1 MKPQIKFDI
10 LLLLSVVLLV
20 VIGTAMIY
28 SASSFK
34 AEEQFG
40 DSNYFLKKQL
50 LRLFIGLVLMIIFFH
65 IDYHDLQKLSWVLLI
80 FSILL
85 LIYVLFNGLKINGS
99 RRSFEIMNFVFQP
112 SELAKYVLIIFLSYF
127 ISIKGK
133 RIREFNNGLFPAL
146 LVIAVILMPILLE
159 PDLGTAIIILTI
171 AGILLFVGGSNLYH
185 LSAISIFS
193 VGAIAFVLANF
204 NYQRA
209 RLIAFIDTVRGEIDP
224 PWQVLQSLI
233 CFANGGLWGLGLGN
247 SRQKLHFLPQPFTD
261 FIFSIIS
268 EEAGFI
274 GGTIVLFL
282 FLVIMWRGIWIALN
296 APDKQG
302 MLLAVGITS
311 SITIYAFTSAAIAV
325 NLLPITGIPMP
336 FISYG
341 GSSLVMNLIAIGI
354 LLNISTQTKRKKR
367 VEQIISQSKS
377 RKTVKSKY
385 KARKYP
391 RRKIVRRH

>member
-1 MKPQIKFDI
+1 
-10 LLLLSVVLLV
+10 
-20 VIGTAMIY
+20 
-28 SASSFK
+28 
-34 AEEQFG
+34 
-40 DSNYFLKKQL
+40 
-50 LRLFIGLVLMIIFFH
+50 LMIIFFH
-65 IDYHDLQKLSWVLLI
+65 IDYHDLQKLSWVLLLVSVL
-80 FSILL
+80 F
-85 LIYVLFNGLKINGS
+85 LIYVLLKGIKINGS

-112 SELAKYVLIIFLSYF
+112 SEMAKYVLIIFLSYF

-133 RIREFNNGLFPAL
+133 RIREFSNGLFPAL
-146 LVIAVILMPILLE
+146 LIIAFVLIPILLE

-171 AGILLFVGGSNLYH
+171 AGIMLFVGGSNLYH
-185 LSAISIFS
+185 LSSISIFS

-204 NYQRA
+204 QYQRA
-209 RLIAFIDTVRGEIDP
+209 RLLTFINTVRGEIDP

-247 SRQKLHFLPQPFTD
+247 SKQKLHFLPQPFTD

-274 GGTIVLFL
+274 GATIVLSL
-282 FLVIMWRGIWIALN
+282 FIVVLWRGTWIALN

-311 SITIYAFTSAAIAV
+311 AITIYAFISVAIAV

-341 GSSLVMNLIAIGI
+341 GSSLVMNLMAIGI
-354 LLNISTQTKRKKR
+354 LLNISTQTKRRKR
-367 VEQIISQSKS
+367 GINITSLSKP
-377 RKTVKSKY
+377 RKTKKSKY
-385 KARKYP
+385 VSRKYSG
-391 RRKIVRRH
+391 RRKVVRRH

>member
-10 LLLLSVVLLV
+10 LLLLSVLLLI

-50 LRLFIGLVLMIIFFH
+50 LRIFIGLVLMIIFFH

-80 FSILL
+80 FSTLL
-85 LIYVLFNGLKINGS
+85 LIYVLFKGLKINGS
-99 RRSFEIMNFVFQP
+99 QRSFEIMNFVFQP

-127 ISIKGK
+127 ITVKGN

-146 LVIAVILMPILLE
+146 LIIAMVLIPILLE

-171 AGILLFVGGSNLYH
+171 TGILLFVGGSNLYH

-204 NYQRA
+204 SYQRA
-209 RLIAFIDTVRGEIDP
+209 RLFAFIDTVRGQIDP

-247 SRQKLHFLPQPFTD
+247 SKQKLHFLPQPFTD

-282 FLVIMWRGIWIALN
+282 FLVILWRGIWIALN

-311 SITIYAFTSAAIAV
+311 SITIYALTSVAIAV

-354 LLNISTQTKRKKR
+354 LLNISTQTKQGKR
-367 VEQIISQSKS
+367 IEQIISQSTS

-385 KARKYP
+385 KVNKYP